1 MIIHKIYSEL
11 FSINNILR
19 AWQKFRLGKTRK
31 YDVVSFQ
38 CHLEDNLFSLYED
51 LKSGKYKH
59 SRYEHFQVFDSKK
72 RDIHKAK
79 VRDRI
84 VHQIIFDYLEEIFE
98 PIFIRDSYSS
108 RKEKGSHQALKT
120 FKYFAKL
127 VSNGNKSQ
135 CYILKCDVRK
145 YFNSVKQKI
154 LLEIIRGKVT
164 DESIFEIIREI
175 VNSFKEGSVALGDCL
190 TELVGMPLGNITSQV
205 FANIYLNG
213 LDEFVK
219 EELGSRFYIRYNDD
233 FVILDNSKLR
243 LEKYLPRIRK
253 FLEEKLELK
262 IPAEKTSI
270 RKLEWGVDFLGY
282 IILKDAV
289 LLRNKTK
296 GKIFERLNEKNI
308 SSYLGLLKH
317 CNSYTLR
324 QKIISNYNSQIK
336 PDFEGDF

>member
-1 MIIHKIYSEL
+1 MH
-11 FSINNILR
+11 
-19 AWQKFRLGKTRK
+19 
-31 YDVVSFQ
+31 
-38 CHLEDNLFSLYED
+38 
-51 LKSGKYKH
+51 
-59 SRYEHFQVFDSKK
+59 
-72 RDIHKAK
+72 
-79 VRDRI
+79 
-84 VHQIIFDYLEEIFE
+84 
-98 PIFIRDSYSS
+98 
-108 RKEKGSHQALKT
+108 
-120 FKYFAKL
+120 
-127 VSNGNKSQ
+127 
-135 CYILKCDVRK
+135 
-145 YFNSVKQKI
+145 
-154 LLEIIRGKVT
+154 
-164 DESIFEIIREI
+164 
-175 VNSFKEGSVALGDCL
+175 
-190 TELVGMPLGNITSQV
+190 LGNITSQV

-233 FVILDNSKLR
+233 FVILDNSKVR

-296 GKIFERLNEKNI
+296 GKIFKRLNEKNI

-317 CNSYTLR
+317 CNSYTLK

-336 PDFEGDF
+336 SSDFEGDF